1 MEQIVG
7 FEYNSKTIRVSKLSK
22 SKSGLSL
29 SKCKLKKDSYLF
41 CKNECQLIIEINKL
55 GDQIII
61 RDDSFQPIF

>member
-29 SKCKLKKDSYLF
+29 SKCKLKKTHIYSA
-41 CKNECQLIIEINKL
+41 KMNVN
-55 GDQIII
+55 
-61 RDDSFQPIF
+61 